1 VASSSDVEVGIIGLR
16 ALRRDIARMTED
28 YRGPLY
34 DAIKAAGREVCDP
47 IANRAREAL
56 PMSDRQADRTHR
68 PGALLGSVRV
78 YSTKTGA
85 GVRMGGA
92 KTSFAPWIE
101 FGGRRHK
108 PHESIRE
115 KKPRGRYLY
124 PAAYEMAP
132 MAAGRYGAA
141 LNKAFDATGLWTNET
156 NDPEQVK
163 D

>member
-1 VASSSDVEVGIIGLR
+1 M
-16 ALRRDIARMTED
+16 RRDIARMAEE
-28 YRGPLY
+28 YRGPLI
-34 DAIKAAGREVCDP
+34 DALKAAGREVCDP
-47 IANRAREAL
+47 IANRARENL
-56 PMSDRQADRTHR
+56 PMSDRQADGYHR

-92 KTSFAPWIE
+92 KTSYAPWIE
-101 FGGRRHK
+101 FGGHRKK
-108 PHESIRE
+108 PHDSYRDFFR
-115 KKPRGRYLY
+115 RGRYLY

-132 MAAGRYGAA
+132 QAAGRYGAA

-156 NDPEQVK
+156 NDPQQVK